1 MENSIFSGKKEQKRV
16 GIFVLWGKRRTQYE
30 WKKDKYQADT
40 FSDSE
45 VSSIIRI
52 LSTLVQ
58 DRLIYAWKTEVFGYY
73 HYISFVF

>member
-1 MENSIFSGKKEQKRV
+1 MKKTHEKVEQ
-16 GIFVLWGKRRTQYE
+16 LWLL
-30 WKKDKYQADT
+30 WNKDKYQADT

-58 DRLIYAWKTEVFGYY
+58 DRLIYAWNTEVFGY